1 MKVYFYSVSVC
12 VLLIVCLWL
21 LMLCLQ
27 ILHTD
32 TFVAPQAVQHGT
44 RTAVYRRLLAV
55 SSEHGVY
62 DVWAGTPAE
71 AGPAGWVAT
80 DADCLLALQ

>member
-27 ILHTD
+27 VSHTD
-32 TFVAPQAVQHGT
+32 TFVAPQEVQLGT
-44 RTAVYRRLLAV
+44 RTAVYASAPGSLL
-55 SSEHGVY
+55 
-62 DVWAGTPAE
+62 
-71 AGPAGWVAT
+71 
-80 DADCLLALQ
+80 

>member
-44 RTAVYRRLLAV
+44 RTAVYASAPGSLL
-55 SSEHGVY
+55 
-62 DVWAGTPAE
+62 
-71 AGPAGWVAT
+71 
-80 DADCLLALQ
+80 